1 MVAISASLLEAQC
14 QWDRLQKWPQVST
27 HPSIHILL
35 PCDSATLPIKR
46 WNPFL
51 QYLNQ
56 ILTMW
61 SDLGNEALANMTQER
76 HEKVISDGAR
86 DKIIVNK
93 HSLSG

>member
-1 MVAISASLLEAQC
+1 
-14 QWDRLQKWPQVST
+14 
-27 HPSIHILL
+27 
-35 PCDSATLPIKR
+35 
-46 WNPFL
+46 
-51 QYLNQ
+51 
-56 ILTMW
+56 MW